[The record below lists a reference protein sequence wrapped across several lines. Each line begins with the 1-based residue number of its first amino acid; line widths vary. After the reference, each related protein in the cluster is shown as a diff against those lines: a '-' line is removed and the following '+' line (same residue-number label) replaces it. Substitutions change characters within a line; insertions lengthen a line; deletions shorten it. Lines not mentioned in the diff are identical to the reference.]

1 MKHDRIREVRRID
14 SRKMGFAWRIFA
26 SGGLLGWFGWF
37 YSRRLGRFRAYAT
50 NQRDLVLITET
61 DGTKIVISPHSEDE
75 FLEAVRRNPGQ
86 HA

>member
-26 SGGLLGWFGWF
+26 SGGFFGWF
-37 YSRRLGRFRAYAT
+37 SSRRLGRFRAYAM

-86 HA
+86 PA